1 MPAAVVLA
9 LVARGLR
16 AVLCLFAVCLVPAF
30 AVVLAAERALA
41 FGVVFSPD
49 FALVLVVA
57 LAVVFVEVL
66 AAGLEVVFAE
76 VFVPVFVLV
85 FAVVLVAF
93 AAVLRVPVVAL
104 AFVGDLPVDFV
115 SDRVVEAF
123 CPAAD
128 LVVAFLVVEPA
139 LVAAADLPAVLR
151 VVEVLVAP

>member
-1 MPAAVVLA
+1 MPAAVALA
-9 LVARGLR
+9 LVARVLR
-16 AVLCLFAVCLVPAF
+16 AVLCLFAACLVPAF

-49 FALVLVVA
+49 FALALVVA

-66 AAGLEVVFAE
+66 AAGLEVVFA
-76 VFVPVFVLV
+76 PVFALV
-85 FAVVLVAF
+85 FAVALVAF
-93 AAVLRVPVVAL
+93 AAVVRVPVVAL
-104 AFVGDLPVDFV
+104 VFVEDLPVDFV

-151 VVEVLVAP
+151 VVEVLVSP